1 MKQLKCKYGYHLE
14 YTGIVLDFIV
24 VDGNVL
30 AVICNSDNRS
40 VTIQPLHI
48 ITILD
53 L

>member
-24 VDGNVL
+24 VDRNVR
-30 AVICNSDNRS
+30 AVVCSTDTGC

-48 ITILD
+48 ITILA

>member
-14 YTGIVLDFIV
+14 YNGIVLDFIV
-24 VDGNVL
+24 VDGNVR
-30 AVICNSDNRS
+30 AVVCNSVNGS

-48 ITILD
+48 IVIVD

>member
-14 YTGIVLDFIV
+14 YTGIILDFIV
-24 VDGNVL
+24 VDGGVR
-30 AVICNSDNRS
+30 AIICNSNTGN